1 MSSASQLGRD
11 RPLVLVVMDGI
22 GVGQG
27 DAFDAVALA
36 NTPNL
41 DQLASES
48 CRTLK
53 AHGTAVGLPS
63 DADMGNS
70 EVGHNILG
78 AGRIFDQGAKRIDNA
93 IASGSIWKSD
103 AWQQI
108 VDRCADG
115 GGTLHLIGLLS
126 DGNVHSNISHLF
138 EILRQAAED
147 QISTIRI
154 RALRRARCP

>member
-11 RPLVLVVMDGI
+11 RPLVLVVMDGV
-22 GVGQG
+22 GVGTGG

-41 DQLASES
+41 DRLASGS
-48 CRTLK
+48 CRTLR

-93 IASGSIWKSD
+93 LRSPARSGRRTRG
-103 AWQQI
+103 
-108 VDRCADG
+108 DR
-115 GGTLHLIGLLS
+115 S
-126 DGNVHSNISHLF
+126 SS
-138 EILRQAAED
+138 AAPMVAGR
-147 QISTIRI
+147 ST
-154 RALRRARCP
+154 

>member
-11 RPLVLVVMDGI
+11 RPLVLVVMDGV
-22 GVGQG
+22 GVGKG

-36 NTPNL
+36 HTPTL
-41 DQLASES
+41 DRLASGS

-93 IASGSIWKSD
+93 LESGSIWNVRGL
-103 AWQQI
+103 AT
-108 VDRCADG
+108 DR
-115 GGTLHLIGLLS
+115 
-126 DGNVHSNISHLF
+126 
-138 EILRQAAED
+138 RP
-147 QISTIRI
+147 
-154 RALRRARCP
+154 LRRMVAGRST

>member
-1 MSSASQLGRD
+1 LGRD
-11 RPLVLVVMDGI
+11 RPLVLVVMDGV
-22 GVGQG
+22 GVGRG
-27 DAFDAVALA
+27 DDFDAVAQA
-36 NTPNL
+36 NTPTL
-41 DQLASES
+41 DRLAAET
-48 CRTLK
+48 CRTLR

-78 AGRIFDQGAKRIDNA
+78 AGRIFDQGAKRVDNA
-93 IASGSIWKSD
+93 VEAGSIWKSD

-108 VDRCADG
+108 VDRCAGG

-138 EILRQAAED
+138 EILRRAD
-147 QISTIRI
+147 DDGITTIRI
-154 RALRRARCP
+154 DTASTR